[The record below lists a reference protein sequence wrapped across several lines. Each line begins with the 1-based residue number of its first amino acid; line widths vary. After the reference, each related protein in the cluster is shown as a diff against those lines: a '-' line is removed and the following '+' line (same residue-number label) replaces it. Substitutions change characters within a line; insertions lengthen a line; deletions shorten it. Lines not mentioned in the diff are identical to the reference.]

1 MTKNIN
7 VLQRQYDRMRDE
19 LEQVNSRHGMELAK
33 VEAAY
38 QERIRFV
45 ERERDAAVRDLCDIA
60 SNSFPCDL
68 CARDSRSCGEDVVF
82 CKAFKWRGICVE
94 NGGTEE

>member
-1 MTKNIN
+1 MTKDIN

-38 QERIRFV
+38 QERIRLV
-45 ERERDAAVRDLCDIA
+45 ERERDAAVRDIGRLGLCTVCA
-60 SNSFPCDL
+60 NNMDL
-68 CARDSRSCGEDVVF
+68 KCACMGMCFGRSH
-82 CKAFKWRGICVE
+82 FKWRGPCAE
-94 NGGTEE
+94 NGGTE